1 MIECPLNY
9 TGNKAKLI
17 DQILPMFPADIH
29 RFVDLF
35 CGGGTVGINVNADE
49 HLYNDSLKPLISL
62 YNTFLNT
69 DIETLISDIN
79 SVIDKYKLSKENKE
93 GYLELRKHYNESRND
108 IEFYTLLI
116 YCFSNIMRFNKKGEF
131 NQTFGKRNFN
141 PKLERKLRIFVD
153 ELKSQNAVF
162 TSKDFEE
169 FKAEPGDFIY
179 LDPPYLISDAGY
191 NGHNWTTADEKR
203 LYRFLDNLDCKF
215 ALSNVLEHKGEKND
229 ILIDWSKKYNIHYLN
244 ADYHRVARNTAS
256 QGTIE
261 VLITN
266 Y

>member
-9 TGNKAKLI
+9 TGNKSKLLQ
-17 DQILPMFPADIH
+17 QIIPLFPEKIG

-49 HLYNDSLKPLISL
+49 HLYNDILEPVISL
-62 YNTFLNT
+62 YNTFLKT
-69 DIETLISDIN
+69 DINELINNIN
-79 SVIDKYKLSKENKE
+79 QVIKKYGLTKENKE
-93 GYLELRKHYNESRND
+93 AYVELRKHYNSNRND
-108 IEFYTLLI
+108 IEFYVLLI
-116 YCFSNIMRFNKKGEF
+116 YCFSNLMRFNKKGEF

-153 ELKSQNAVF
+153 ELKSQNSVF

-191 NGHNWTTADEKR
+191 NRHNWTTADEKR

-244 ADYHRVARNTAS
+244 ADYHGVARNTAS